1 MGMPTAPAQGEVR
14 VQAYL
19 IRRLLLMIPVL
30 FGVSVIIFGILRGIP
45 GDAIDVQLA
54 NSGNLNEAE
63 RAQARAALGLD
74 KPIWRQYLIWVGNA
88 LRGDFGRSFQSRV
101 PVTTDLKNRI
111 PVTAELAVLTI
122 LVATAIGIPIGI
134 LSAARNDSVLDY
146 VARSTSVAFLSMPT
160 FWIGIMLLF
169 FLSRW
174 AGYFPPYGERY
185 SLFTQPGKNL
195 ESMML
200 PAITLGLP
208 LAAIAMRL
216 MRSQMLEV
224 LRQDYIRTAW
234 AKGLREGAVISR
246 HALKNA
252 MIPVVT
258 VLGNQLGF
266 LLGGTVVTEQLF
278 SLPGVG
284 RMTRD
289 AIFQRDYPLIQANVL
304 LLAMV
309 FLVINLLVDLLY
321 ARLDPRIRYS

>member
-1 MGMPTAPAQGEVR
+1 VQGYI
-14 VQAYL
+14 A
-19 IRRLLLMIPVL
+19 RRLLLMVPVL
-30 FGVSVIIFGILRGIP
+30 LGVSIIIFGILRGIP

-54 NSGNLNEAE
+54 NSGNLNDAE
-63 RAQARAALGLD
+63 RAQARAQLGLD
-74 KPIWRQYLIWVGNA
+74 KPIWRQYTIWVSGV

-101 PVTTDLKNRI
+101 PVTEDLKNRA
-111 PVTAELAVLTI
+111 PVTTELALLTL
-122 LVATAIGIPIGI
+122 LVAITVGIPTGI
-134 LSAARNDSVLDY
+134 LSAARSNTALDY
-146 VARSTSVAFLSMPT
+146 VARSASVAALSMPT

-169 FLSRW
+169 FLSRY
-174 AGYFPPYGERY
+174 AGYFPPYGQRF
-185 SLFTQPGKNL
+185 SLLNEPGKNL
-195 ESMML
+195 QSMML

-208 LAAIAMRL
+208 LAAISMRL
-216 MRSQMLEV
+216 TRSQMLEV

-234 AKGLREGAVISR
+234 AKGLRERSVIYR

-304 LLAMV
+304 LLALV

-321 ARLDPRIRYS
+321 ARLDPRIRYT

>member
-1 MGMPTAPAQGEVR
+1 VQG
-14 VQAYL
+14 YL
-19 IRRLLLMIPVL
+19 IRRLLLMVPVL

-45 GDAIDVQLA
+45 GDAIDFQLA
-54 NSGNLNEAE
+54 NSGNLSPAE
-63 RAQARAALGLD
+63 REQARASLGLD
-74 KPIWRQYLIWVGNA
+74 KPIWEQYLIWMGGV

-101 PVTTDLKNRI
+101 PVTEDLKNRI
-111 PVTAELAVLTI
+111 PVTTELAILT
-122 LVATAIGIPIGI
+122 LVVAVVVGIPIGI
-134 LSAARNDSVLDY
+134 LSAARNDSVGDY
-146 VARSTSVAFLSMPT
+146 VARSASVAFLSMPT

-169 FLSRW
+169 TLSRW
-174 AGYFPPYGERY
+174 FGYFPPYGERF
-185 SLFTQPGKNL
+185 SLFTQTGKNL
-195 ESMML
+195 QSMML

-208 LAAIAMRL
+208 LAAITMRL
-216 MRSQMLEV
+216 TRSQMLEV
-224 LRQDYIRTAW
+224 LRQDFIRTAW
-234 AKGLREGAVISR
+234 AKGLKERAVIMR

-258 VLGNQLGF
+258 LLGNQLGF

-304 LLAMV
+304 LLAVV

-321 ARLDPRIRYS
+321 ARLDPRIRYA

>member
-1 MGMPTAPAQGEVR
+1 MQTYV
-14 VQAYL
+14 
-19 IRRLLLMIPVL
+19 IRRLALMVPVL
-30 FGVSVIIFGILRGIP
+30 FGVSIIIFGILRGIP

-54 NSGNLNEAE
+54 NSGNLSESE
-63 RAQARAALGLD
+63 RAEARASLGLD
-74 KPIWRQYLIWVGNA
+74 KPIWRQYLIWIGGV
-88 LRGDFGRSFQSRV
+88 LRGDFGESFQSRV

-111 PVTAELAVLTI
+111 PVTTELALLTL
-122 LVATAIGIPIGI
+122 LVATAVGIPIGI
-134 LSAARNDSVLDY
+134 LSAARSDSWLDY
-146 VARSTSVAFLSMPT
+146 VARSTSVAALSMPT

-174 AGYFPPYGERY
+174 FGYFPPYGERY
-185 SLFTQPGKNL
+185 SLLQEPSKNL
-195 ESMML
+195 QSMML

-208 LAAIAMRL
+208 LGAIAMRL
-216 MRSQMLEV
+216 TRSQMLEV

-234 AKGLREGAVISR
+234 AKGLRERAVIAR

-304 LLAMV
+304 LLAVV
-309 FLVINLLVDLLY
+309 FLLINLMVDLVY
-321 ARLDPRIRYS
+321 ARLDPRIRYA

>member
-1 MGMPTAPAQGEVR
+1 M
-14 VQAYL
+14 QAYL

-30 FGVSVIIFGILRGIP
+30 FGVSIIIFGILRGIP

-74 KPIWRQYLIWVGNA
+74 RPIWQQYAIWMGDV

-101 PVTTDLKNRI
+101 PVTEDLKNRI
-111 PVTAELAVLTI
+111 PVTTELALLTLLI
-122 LVATAIGIPIGI
+122 AIVVGIPIGI
-134 LSAARNDSVLDY
+134 LSAARNDSLLDY
-146 VARSTSVAFLSMPT
+146 VARSVSIAALSMPT

-169 FLSRW
+169 FLSRQFS
-174 AGYFPPYGERY
+174 YFPPYGERY
-185 SLFTQPGKNL
+185 SLFTQTSQNL
-195 ESMML
+195 QSMML

-208 LAAIAMRL
+208 FAALVMR
-216 MRSQMLEV
+216 MTRSQMLEV

-234 AKGLREGAVISR
+234 AKGLRERSVIAR

-304 LLAMV
+304 LLAVV
-309 FLVINLLVDLLY
+309 FLLINLLVDLLY
-321 ARLDPRIRYS
+321 ARLDPRIRFT

>member
-1 MGMPTAPAQGEVR
+1 
-14 VQAYL
+14 
-19 IRRLLLMIPVL
+19 LLLMVPVL
-30 FGVSVIIFGILRGIP
+30 IGVSLIIFGILRGIP

-54 NSGNLNEAE
+54 NSGNLSDAE
-63 RAQARAALGLD
+63 RDQARAALGLD
-74 KPIWRQYLIWVGNA
+74 KPIWQQYLIWIRDVVQ
-88 LRGDFGRSFQSRV
+88 GDFGRSFQSRV
-101 PVTTDLKNRI
+101 PVTEDLRNRV
-111 PVTAELAVLTI
+111 PVTAELALLT
-122 LVATAIGIPIGI
+122 LVVAIVVGIPIGI
-134 LSAARNDSVLDY
+134 LSAARSGSVLDY
-146 VARSTSVAFLSMPT
+146 IARSASVAALSMPT

-169 FLSRW
+169 FLSRFL
-174 AGYFPPYGERY
+174 GYFPPYGERY
-185 SLFTQPGKNL
+185 SLLTEPGKNL
-195 ESMML
+195 QSMML

-216 MRSQMLEV
+216 TRSQMLEV
-224 LRQDYIRTAW
+224 LRQDYIRTAL
-234 AKGLREGAVISR
+234 AKGLRERSIIYR

-304 LLAMV
+304 LLAAV
-309 FLVINLLVDLLY
+309 FLVINLIVDLLY
-321 ARLDPRIRYS
+321 ARLDPRIRYT